1 MPEVPRNAKGKKK
14 VNRVPLKEDA
24 KAKAER
30 EKKAAEAEA
39 AAAKERAQELKA
51 KGNEAFGRQDW
62 LAAIEH
68 FTNAIEADPSD
79 HVFYSNRSAAN
90 LALKRTRDAVA
101 DAEQCVRL
109 APQWSKGF
117 SRLGAALWADRQL
130 PEAVKAYDRGLVL
143 DKENAAMKQS
153 REEVLAEI
161 EKEPK
166 EDAKD
171 DEEEQQPTK
180 LEDRE
185 PIIGIDLGTT
195 YSAVAVWDV
204 ASGSV
209 RMLADESGKKTVPS
223 YVAWADDGER
233 VIGDRAKQMTSR
245 APKRVLYDVK
255 RIIGRRGYEPEVQE
269 EMKRLPYTIL
279 KADDDR
285 VQIEVATSLDG
296 EKRRFAPEEISAMVL
311 SKMKAIAEKEL
322 GRPVSKAV
330 ITVPAYFND
339 SQRKATQ
346 AAGMIAG
353 LDVQRIINEP
363 TAAALGYGLD
373 QKTKGTGLKN
383 GATHVL
389 VFDLG
394 GGTFDVSVLQIED
407 GIVEVKAT
415 GGDTKLGG
423 EDFDN
428 EVVNWLLGELRKKG
442 HDDVDAKTKAKV
454 KRAAEAAKRDLST
467 NETVRIEV
475 GDLVPDADGSIDVTR
490 AQFEKLCKA
499 LFDRTFD
506 TVARVIKDAK
516 LEPKDVDDVVLVGG
530 STRVPRIQ
538 AALSDFFGGKT
549 LCKTLHPDEAV
560 AYGAAVQGAIL
571 AGVRTSTSTEMLL
584 IDVTPLSLGIETE
597 GKHHSIIIPRNT
609 AIPCTKRSTYTT
621 TENYQET
628 IDVKIFEGERPC
640 TDSNHLLGEFEITG
654 IERCKAGEAQIEVCF
669 ALDANGVL
677 QVTATDKKT
686 KATAN
691 CTIND
696 ACKGLDTAEIA
707 RMLAESEKMK
717 EQDGDY
723 ALKLSIKAEIEEQAY
738 NLDEAD
744 CDEVLQWLDDLD
756 LGATSRTVLEKKLK
770 TLSKEAFS
778 PPPRA

>member
-1 MPEVPRNAKGKKK
+1 
-14 VNRVPLKEDA
+14 
-24 KAKAER
+24 
-30 EKKAAEAEA
+30 
-39 AAAKERAQELKA
+39 
-51 KGNEAFGRQDW
+51 
-62 LAAIEH
+62 
-68 FTNAIEADPSD
+68 
-79 HVFYSNRSAAN
+79 
-90 LALKRTRDAVA
+90 
-101 DAEQCVRL
+101 
-109 APQWSKGF
+109 
-117 SRLGAALWADRQL
+117 
-130 PEAVKAYDRGLVL
+130 
-143 DKENAAMKQS
+143 MKQS
-153 REEVLAEI
+153 REEVLKEI
-161 EKEPK
+161 EQESKE
-166 EDAKD
+166 AAT
-171 DEEEQQPTK
+171 DEEEDSKPAK
-180 LEDRE
+180 LEERE

-204 ASGSV
+204 AAGGV
-209 RMLADESGKKTVPS
+209 RMLADDSGKKTVPS
-223 YVAWADDGER
+223 YVAWGDDGER
-233 VIGDRAKQMTSR
+233 VIGDRAKSMTSR

-255 RIIGRRGYEPEVQE
+255 RIIGRRAYEPEVQE

-279 KADDDR
+279 KGDDDR
-285 VQIEVATSLDG
+285 VVIEVATSLDG

-311 SKMKAIAEKEL
+311 TRMKGIAEKEL
-322 GRPVSKAV
+322 GRPVTKAV

-339 SQRKATQ
+339 AQRKATQ

-373 QKTKGTGLKN
+373 QKNKGTGLKN
-383 GATHVL
+383 SATHVL

-423 EDFDN
+423 EDFDA
-428 EVVNWLLGELRKKG
+428 EVVTWLLAELKKKG
-442 HDDVDAKTKAKV
+442 HDDVDAKTKAKA
-454 KRAAEAAKRDLST
+454 KLAAETAKRDLSA
-467 NETVRIEV
+467 NETVRIEIS
-475 GDLVPDADGSIDVTR
+475 DLVPDAEGAIDLSR
-490 AQFEKLCKA
+490 AQFEKLCQH
-499 LFDRTFD
+499 LFNRTFD

-571 AGVRTSTSTEMLL
+571 AGVRTSSSTEMLL

-621 TENYQET
+621 TESYQDS

-654 IERCKAGEAQIEVCF
+654 IERAKAGEAQIEVTF

-723 ALKLSIKAEIEEQAY
+723 ALKLALKADIEEAAY

-744 CDEVLQWLDDLD
+744 CDEVLSWLDELD

-770 TLSKEAFS
+770 TLSKESFN